1 MEVRSA
7 LGTSE
12 LDEQLGGFNI
22 AAFDRHGLI
31 NCADNRE
38 QLAADFPGIMASAPG
53 IRVSRAREC
62 GAEIVDEGPGHV
74 CFLRDGF

>member
-1 MEVRSA
+1 VKVRSA

-12 LDEQLGGFNI
+12 LDKQLGGFDI
-22 AAFDRHGLI
+22 AALHRHSLIDRP
-31 NCADNRE
+31 DNRE

-53 IRVSRAREC
+53 VRVSRARER

-74 CFLRDGF
+74 CFL